1 MNKKQ
6 KIIIAIAVPVILFLI
21 TFTIAY
27 YIGET
32 VSGPGKI
39 GMGKPRLPSTYTKIN
54 NPFLWSLTW
63 YVWITY
69 FIIIFIFEYKFF
81 SDKNIPNNKKK

>member
-6 KIIIAIAVPVILFLI
+6 KIIIAIAVPIILFLI
-21 TFTIAY
+21 TVTIAY

-32 VSGPGKI
+32 ASGPGKI
-39 GMGKPRLPSTYTKIN
+39 GMGKPRFPTTYTN